1 MTAKKTTVTL
11 PGGLAGLVHAAQQ
24 GGAKAPATA
33 ATTPAADSGADTT
46 RHGSAQPE
54 PQSAPTEAKA
64 AATAADS
71 SPKAAGRQ
79 PRRAQQEAS
88 APAAAAISDDDYRR
102 AISSGE
108 TRWQLFEQ
116 LARQYHRASGLSA
129 VYIDDDLKRAIA
141 RLRASGMGVSAS
153 AILSAIVRQFLIE
166 NADSVRD
173 TIGQP

>member
-24 GGAKAPATA
+24 GSTKAPTA
-33 ATTPAADSGADTT
+33 DNGADTT
-46 RHGSAQPE
+46 RPDSAQPT
-54 PQSAPTEAKA
+54 PQSAPTEATAAPAATAEGPKA
-64 AATAADS
+64 AAS
-71 SPKAAGRQ
+71 RH
-79 PRRAQQEAS
+79 RRRQQEAS
-88 APAAAAISDDDYRR
+88 AQTAEAISDADYRR
-102 AISSGE
+102 AIAAGDS
-108 TRWQLFEQ
+108 RWQLFEQ

-129 VYIDDDLKRAIA
+129 VYIDDDLKRALA

>member
-24 GGAKAPATA
+24 GSTKAP
-33 ATTPAADSGADTT
+33 
-46 RHGSAQPE
+46 
-54 PQSAPTEAKA
+54 A
-64 AATAADS
+64 AATAAGT
-71 SPKAAGRQ
+71 KAGNRQ
-79 PRRAQQEAS
+79 PRRTPQEPS
-88 APAAAAISDDDYRR
+88 GQTDAPMTDDDYRR
-102 AISSGE
+102 ATAAGE
-108 TRWQLFEQ
+108 SRWQLFEQ

-129 VYIDDDLKRAIA
+129 VYIDDDLKRALA

-173 TIGQP
+173 TIGRP

>member
-46 RHGSAQPE
+46 RPDSAQPE
-54 PQSAPTEAKA
+54 TQSAPTEATA
-64 AATAADS
+64 APSATAG
-71 SPKAAGRQ
+71 SPKAAAWQ
-79 PRRAQQEAS
+79 PRRAPQEAS
-88 APAAAAISDDDYRR
+88 ALAAEAISDDYRR
-102 AISSGE
+102 AIAAGE
-108 TRWQLFEQ
+108 SRWQLFEQ

-129 VYIDDDLKRAIA
+129 VYIDDDLKRALA

>member
-24 GGAKAPATA
+24 GSTKAPT
-33 ATTPAADSGADTT
+33 ADSGADTT
-46 RHGSAQPE
+46 RPD
-54 PQSAPTEAKA
+54 SAPTEATAAPAATAEGPKA
-64 AATAADS
+64 AA
-71 SPKAAGRQ
+71 RQ
-79 PRRAQQEAS
+79 HRRRQQEAS
-88 APAAAAISDDDYRR
+88 AQTAEAISDADYRR
-102 AISSGE
+102 AIAAGDS
-108 TRWQLFEQ
+108 RWQLFEQ

-129 VYIDDDLKRAIA
+129 VYIDDDLKRALA

>member
-24 GGAKAPATA
+24 GGATAPATA
-33 ATTPAADSGADTT
+33 ASIAAAGSAAETT
-46 RHGSAQPE
+46 RPDSAQHA
-54 PQSAPTEAKA
+54 PQSASTE
-64 AATAADS
+64 ATAAPS
-71 SPKAAGRQ
+71 AAAASPKATARQ
-79 PRRAQQEAS
+79 PRRAPQEAS
-88 APAAAAISDDDYRR
+88 AQAAEAISDNDYLQ
-102 AISSGE
+102 AIAAGE
-108 TRWQLFEQ
+108 SRWQLFEQ

>member
-24 GGAKAPATA
+24 GGAKAPA
-33 ATTPAADSGADTT
+33 ADSGADTT
-46 RHGSAQPE
+46 RPDSAQPE
-54 PQSAPTEAKA
+54 TQSAPTEATA
-64 AATAADS
+64 APSATAG
-71 SPKAAGRQ
+71 SPKAAARQ
-79 PRRAQQEAS
+79 PRRAPQEAS
-88 APAAAAISDDDYRR
+88 ALAAEAISDDYYRR
-102 AISSGE
+102 AIAAGE
-108 TRWQLFEQ
+108 SRWQLFEQ

-129 VYIDDDLKRAIA
+129 VYIDDDLKRALA

>member
-24 GGAKAPATA
+24 GSTKAPT
-33 ATTPAADSGADTT
+33 ADSGADTT
-46 RHGSAQPE
+46 RPD
-54 PQSAPTEAKA
+54 SAPTEATAAPAATAEGPKA
-64 AATAADS
+64 AAS
-71 SPKAAGRQ
+71 RH
-79 PRRAQQEAS
+79 RRRQQEAS
-88 APAAAAISDDDYRR
+88 AQTAEAISDADYRR
-102 AISSGE
+102 AIAAGDS
-108 TRWQLFEQ
+108 RWQLFEQ

-129 VYIDDDLKRAIA
+129 VYIDDDLKRALA

>member
-46 RHGSAQPE
+46 RPDSAQPE
-54 PQSAPTEAKA
+54 TQSALA
-64 AATAADS
+64 A
-71 SPKAAGRQ
+71 
-79 PRRAQQEAS
+79 E
-88 APAAAAISDDDYRR
+88 AISDDDYRR
-102 AISSGE
+102 AIAAGE
-108 TRWQLFEQ
+108 SRWQLFEQ

-129 VYIDDDLKRAIA
+129 VYIDDDLKRALA

>member
-46 RHGSAQPE
+46 RPDSAQPE
-54 PQSAPTEAKA
+54 TQSATTE
-64 AATAADS
+64 ATAAPS
-71 SPKAAGRQ
+71 ATAGSPKAAARQ
-79 PRRAQQEAS
+79 PRRAPQEAS
-88 APAAAAISDDDYRR
+88 ALAAEAISDDDYRR
-102 AISSGE
+102 AIAAGE
-108 TRWQLFEQ
+108 SRWQLFEQ

-129 VYIDDDLKRAIA
+129 VYIDDDLKRALA